1 MADSHSDDIREESLV
16 PPYRRGRVA
25 FAFCLFSIGLCALSY
40 VSTL

>member
-1 MADSHSDDIREESLV
+1 MSNRQYTDDEQTLF
-16 PPYRRGRVA
+16 PTYRRGRVV